1 MIWKRLKADKTGK
14 KTWTNLIDEIVLT
27 YNTTVN
33 MATGMKPYD
42 AKKTENTLQVKVNLE
57 IQRRSTRTYKEI
69 NVGDNVR
76 IYYKRPINKAKEH
89 LSNWSEE
96 KYKVES
102 KSVSFNQAYYHL
114 EGKKQRLP
122 E

>member
-1 MIWKRLKADKTGK
+1 M
-14 KTWTNLIDEIVLT
+14 IDEVTLT

-33 MATGMKPYD
+33 VATGVIPYD

-57 IQRRSTRTYKEI
+57 MHRHNTRTYKEI

-76 IYYKRPINKAKEH
+76 IYYKKPLNKAKEH

-102 KSVSFNQAYYHL
+102 KSVSFNQTYYHL
-114 EGKKQRLP
+114 EGKKQPSLRHDLLKVA
-122 E
+122 